1 MSPLAPP
8 PFQRR
13 KHKAAITSALVIL
26 HQDLFSVRDAVLN
39 HLGAVHSPDII
50 VSTHTCTLS
59 VPFINPTMIAVL
71 DYFNISRK
79 RTDVFF

>member
-8 PFQRR
+8 PFQMR
-13 KHKAAITSALVIL
+13 KHKSAITSARVIL
-26 HQDLFSVRDAVLN
+26 HQDLFSARDVLLN

-50 VSTHTCTLS
+50 TSVRVCTLS